1 MDNRIIVIAFLF
13 ILFIVLCL
21 DHFAIEEFQI
31 INEIP
36 YSYVDPKILAARN
49 TGKFGEIH
57 RGELKNLQSGDKIQA
72 IKVLRREGGEKK
84 SPMGFD
90 GKGPHSVDISYYQ
103 QYQTDYPVIRENQ
116 PETTQALSESTPAPT
131 PTSGIVLP
139 ITTQTI
145 SI

>member
-21 DHFAIEEFQI
+21 DHFALEEFQI
-31 INEIP
+31 ISQLP
-36 YSYVDPKILAARN
+36 YHYVDPKILEARN
-49 TGKFGEIH
+49 TGKYGEIH
-57 RGELKNLQSGDKIQA
+57 RGELKNLQSGDEIQA
-72 IKVLRREGGEKK
+72 IKVLSREGGEKLP
-84 SPMGFD
+84 PMGFD
-90 GKGPHSVDISYYQ
+90 GKGPHSVDISYHQ
-103 QYQTDYPVIRENQ
+103 QYQTDYPVIRENR
-116 PETTQALSESTPAPT
+116 PETTQALSASAPA